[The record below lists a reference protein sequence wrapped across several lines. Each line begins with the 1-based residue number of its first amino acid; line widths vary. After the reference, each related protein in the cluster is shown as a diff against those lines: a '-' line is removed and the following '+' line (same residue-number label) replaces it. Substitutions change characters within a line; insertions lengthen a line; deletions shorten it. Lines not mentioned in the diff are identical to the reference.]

1 MFSSRPEISIAA
13 YRDALNEKIAQW
25 MAQQTSPQSFR
36 SMFTLV
42 YIGITGIIAYFNQLG
57 RIESREVLWR
67 NAGLGLLLILLLG
80 LEGFEHRRY
89 RDGTPLP
96 IAIVLLMARMILFEG
111 VVALDSSMVSLYL
124 YPIIPFS
131 AYFAFG
137 SATSSTLSFVY
148 LLIAGGRTWNL
159 DNLWYTNV
167 STTSTLVAF
176 VFVLIFMQVAA
187 PVIKRDEQNRRR
199 TEKLLADLQA
209 SHLKLQMYAA
219 QVGELAAMEERNRL
233 ARDIHD
239 SLGHYLTAVNIQLE
253 KALAY
258 RDRNPEEATQ
268 AIYEAKHAAEAALQ
282 DVRRSVS
289 TLRDANVHFSLQHEL
304 EALVERVNGN
314 ACTVDLTI
322 TGSEAG
328 YARPGLMALY
338 RAAQEGLTNIQKYA
352 QATHVTLDVH
362 FGPSLATL
370 HLRDDGRG
378 FDPDALERAPVKPS
392 FGLQGIRERIELVS
406 GQMSLQSKPQQGTE
420 LSVTVPKNPTE
431 LVTGDWLDLQI
442 SQVEET

>member
-1 MFSSRPEISIAA
+1 MPFRNEVSFST
-13 YRDALNEKIAQW
+13 YREAINEQVTRW

-42 YIGITGIIAYFNQLG
+42 YIGIIGIIAYFNQLG
-57 RIESREVLWR
+57 RAESRIVLWR

-80 LEGFEHRRY
+80 LERVEHRHY
-89 RDGTPLP
+89 QNGTPLP
-96 IAIVLLMARMILFEG
+96 VAIVLLVARMALFEG
-111 VVALDSSMVSLYL
+111 VVALDSSMVSIFL

-137 SATSSTLSFVY
+137 STVSSILSLFY
-148 LLIAGGRTWNL
+148 LLVAGGRTWNL

-167 STTSTLVAF
+167 SMTSTLVAF
-176 VFVLIFMQVAA
+176 VFVLIFMQVVA

-199 TEKLLADLQA
+199 TEELLAELQA

-258 RDRNPEEATQ
+258 RDRNPEEAIQ
-268 AIYEAKHAAEAALQ
+268 AIRDAKHAAEEALQ

-289 TLRDANVHFSLQHEL
+289 TLRNSADFSLRNEL
-304 EALVERVNGN
+304 EALVARVNSN
-314 ACTVDLTI
+314 TCTVELNI

-328 YARPGLMALY
+328 YARPVLMTLY

-362 FGPSLATL
+362 LGPHLATL
-370 HLRDDGRG
+370 RLHDDGRG
-378 FDPDALERAPVKPS
+378 FDLDSLEQDTNRTG
-392 FGLQGIRERIELVS
+392 FGLQGIRERVELVS
-406 GQMSLQSKPQQGTE
+406 GQVSLHSEPQQGTE
-420 LSVTVPKNPTE
+420 LFITVPQNPAE
-431 LVTGDWLDLQI
+431 LIAGNGSNIHILPQ
-442 SQVEET
+442 EER

>member
-13 YRDALNEKIAQW
+13 YRDVLNEKIAQW

-57 RIESREVLWR
+57 RIESRVVLGR
-67 NAGLGLLLILLLG
+67 NAELGLLLVFLLG
-80 LEGFEHRRY
+80 LERLEHRRY

-96 IAIVLLMARMILFEG
+96 IAIILLLARIVLFEG
-111 VVALDSSMVSLYL
+111 VVALDSSMASIFL

-137 SATSSTLSFVY
+137 STVSSILSFVY
-148 LLIAGGRTWNL
+148 LLVAGWRTWNL

-167 STTSTLVAF
+167 SITSTLVAF
-176 VFVLIFMQVAA
+176 VFVLIFMQVVA

-199 TEKLLADLQA
+199 TEELLSDLQA
-209 SHLKLQMYAA
+209 SHLKLQMYAI

-268 AIYEAKHAAEAALQ
+268 AIRDAKHAAEEALQ

-289 TLRDANVHFSLQHEL
+289 TLRDANARFSLQSEL
-304 EALVERVNGN
+304 EALVERVNG
-314 ACTVDLTI
+314 ASCTVDLTI
-322 TGSEAG
+322 SGSEVG
-328 YARPGLMALY
+328 YARPVLMTLY

-362 FGPSLATL
+362 FGPQLATL
-370 HLRDDGRG
+370 YLRDDGRG
-378 FDPDALERAPVKPS
+378 FDTAALERAPERLS

-406 GQMSLQSKPQQGTE
+406 GQMSLRSKPQQGTE
-420 LSVTVPKNPTE
+420 LSVTVPKNPTD
-431 LVTGDWLDLQI
+431 LVTGDWLNLQI
-442 SQVEET
+442 SRVSDL

>member
-1 MFSSRPEISIAA
+1 MFSSRPQVSIAA

-25 MAQQTSPQSFR
+25 MAQQTSSQSFR

-57 RIESREVLWR
+57 RIESHEVLWR

-80 LEGFEHRRY
+80 LESLEHRRF

-96 IAIVLLMARMILFEG
+96 IAIVLLLARMALFEG
-111 VVALDSSMVSLYL
+111 VVALDSSMVSIFL

-137 SATSSTLSFVY
+137 STTSSILSFVY

-159 DNLWYTNV
+159 DNLWFTNV

-176 VFVLIFMQVAA
+176 VFVLIFMQVVA

-199 TEKLLADLQA
+199 TEKLLADLQV

-258 RDRNPEEATQ
+258 RERNPEEATR
-268 AIYEAKHAAEAALQ
+268 AIYDAKHAAEAALQ
-282 DVRRSVS
+282 DVRHSVS
-289 TLRDANVHFSLQHEL
+289 TLRDANVHFTLQNEL
-304 EALVERVNGN
+304 EALVERVGSTS
-314 ACTVDLTI
+314 CTVDLTI

-352 QATHVTLDVH
+352 GATHVTLDVH

-370 HLRDDGRG
+370 LLRDDGRG
-378 FDPDALERAPVKPS
+378 FDPEELERAPVKPS

-442 SQVEET
+442 SQVEEA

>member
-1 MFSSRPEISIAA
+1 MSSSRSEPAFSA
-13 YRDALNEKIAQW
+13 YRDAIGERIARW
-25 MAQQTSPQSFR
+25 TAQQTSPQSFR

-42 YIGITGIIAYFNQLG
+42 YIGIIGIIAYFNQLG
-57 RIESREVLWR
+57 RAESRTVLWR
-67 NAGLGLLLILLLG
+67 NVGLGLLLILLLG
-80 LEGFEHRRY
+80 LEQIEHRRY
-89 RDGTPLP
+89 QNGTPLP
-96 IAIVLLMARMILFEG
+96 AAIALLLARMVLFEG
-111 VVALDSSMVSLYL
+111 VVALDSSMVSIFL

-137 SATSSTLSFVY
+137 STVSSILSLFY
-148 LLIAGGRTWNL
+148 LLVAGGRTWNL

-167 STTSTLVAF
+167 SMTSTLVAF
-176 VFVLIFMQVAA
+176 VFVLIFMQVVA

-199 TEKLLADLQA
+199 TEELLAELQA

-258 RDRNPEEATQ
+258 HERNPQEALQ
-268 AIYEAKHAAEAALQ
+268 AIRDAKHAAEEALQ

-289 TLRDANVHFSLQHEL
+289 SLRETGNFVLRAEL
-304 EALVERVNGN
+304 EALVARVNSDT
-314 ACTVDLTI
+314 CTVELNI
-322 TGSEAG
+322 TGSETG
-328 YARPGLMALY
+328 YARPVLTTLY
-338 RAAQEGLTNIQKYA
+338 RAAQEGLTNVQKYA

-362 FGPSLATL
+362 LGPRLATL
-370 HLRDDGRG
+370 RLRDDGRG
-378 FDPDALERAPVKPS
+378 FDPASLDSERPG

-406 GQMSLQSKPQQGTE
+406 GHMSLHSEPNRGTE
-420 LSVTVPKNPTE
+420 LAIIVPKNPAE
-431 LVTGDWLDLQI
+431 LIAGNWYNEQILDQEK
-442 SQVEET
+442 Q